1 MADLVALTAAI
12 AAGNRT
18 AAAELT
24 QAAIDDGINPEE
36 VLGAMTSAMNVVGRR
51 FQDGEIYVPE
61 MLIAARAMQA
71 GMSVLEPILATAGVQ
86 PEHTAILGTVEGDLH
101 EIGKNLVAMM
111 WKGAGYAVIDL
122 GVNVSADTFVAAATE
137 HQADIIG
144 LSALLTTTMPNMRGI
159 VASIRA
165 AGLPARVVI
174 GGAPTTPGFANE
186 IGADGY
192 APDAGAAVDLV
203 RSLLAPDRAG
213 DVETTRDRLEHKA

>member
-1 MADLVALTAAI
+1 MADLAALAAAI

-24 QAAIDDGINPEE
+24 QAAIDDGIDPED

-61 MLIAARAMQA
+61 MLIAARAMQT

-137 HQADIIG
+137 HEADIIG